1 MKQLDQSKNMQLAAS
16 AGKHKQRQARETSDK
31 RGKTCNWCQT
41 RENMRLVLSAR
52 GKSCVSNAQVTIGW
66 GFAHWLTGWFEHNC
80 TRSEILS
87 SVCNP
92 SRERQRVVSCGA
104 IWFSASFTLEGF
116 STILPK
122 WNAKMKV
129 DVCFS
134 DFN

>member
-1 MKQLDQSKNMQLAAS
+1 MNQLDQSKICSWRQALENIN
-16 AGKHKQRQARETSDK
+16 QRQARETSDK

-66 GFAHWLTGWFEHNC
+66 GFAHWLTEWFEHNC

-104 IWFSASFTLEGF
+104 FWFSASFTLEGF
-116 STILPK
+116 STLPK